1 MYYTKNTMK
10 NKLFR
15 GFGILLILCLI
26 GIAGGSFYMLSYS
39 LTPDKGQNDEDRSY
53 QKMVADY
60 PFLEKWVDSLRGIS
74 ALRDTFIVNR
84 EGYGCMLIISLRGL
98 RPPVRQLLC
107 TGIQI
112 MLSGCS

>member
-53 QKMVADY
+53 QK
-60 PFLEKWVDSLRGIS
+60 W
-74 ALRDTFIVNR
+74 
-84 EGYGCMLIISLRGL
+84 
-98 RPPVRQLLC
+98 
-107 TGIQI
+107 
-112 MLSGCS
+112 